1 MTKEKYLDLQEDYI
15 EHILEYV
22 KDSGS
27 LFPHISVF
35 ADIIKPKKDEIN
47 KPALIHIPIAD
58 KFMETED
65 TKDEFIDEI
74 LPDVFKSLKKKFI
87 PAGVAWASEAW
98 MRVAGSDFDIDK
110 DDWKAIKT
118 KKEIIIIT
126 IESDF
131 GDACFMYEIK
141 RNGAQVNSNGELV
154 SSVELEKLDEL
165 SSPDAVGGR
174 FSGLFKKLKD

>member
-1 MTKEKYLDLQEDYI
+1 MTKEKYLTLQEDYI
-15 EHILEYV
+15 EHILDYV
-22 KDSGS
+22 KDSGN

-35 ADIIKPKKDEIN
+35 ADIAVPKEDEIN
-47 KPALIHIPIAD
+47 KPALIHIPIDD

-65 TKDEFIDEI
+65 TKDEFINKI
-74 LPDVFKSLKKKFI
+74 LPDVFKSLKEKFI

-98 MRVAGSDFDIDK
+98 MRTAGSDFDMDK
-110 DDWKAIKT
+110 DDWKSIKN

-131 GDACFMYEIK
+131 GDSCFMYEMK
-141 RNGAQVNSNGELV
+141 RKGSQVNSDGELTNII
-154 SSVELEKLDEL
+154 ELKKLDEL
-165 SSPDAVGGR
+165 STPDSIGGR